1 MLLKSSFINYVRGTM
16 LVLSHLFLGMFAIRV
31 ALFLRTPKVSAL
43 RDELTNAIGYEARAT
58 VEHFLAAYGFVILA
72 VLFLCIWYH
81 LTMRGGPKISKYG
94 RPVNRFQPGF
104 ARWYRCAFTHE
115 VHVALVIAA
124 MYLCCTVGWWEV
136 KQAYFGW
143 DNHPARGELQY
154 EQIAADLLGAILA
167 VLQLKLMPTGASW
180 FACDGKTHS

>member
-16 LVLSHLFLGMFAIRV
+16 LVLTHWFLGMFAIRV
-31 ALFLRTPKVSAL
+31 ALFLRTPKVSVL

-58 VEHFLAAYGFVILA
+58 VEHFLAAYGLVILT

-81 LTMRGGPKISKYG
+81 VTMRDGPKVSRLG
-94 RPVNRFQPGF
+94 RPVNRLQPSF
-104 ARWYRCAFTHE
+104 ARWYRWVFTRE
-115 VHVALVIAA
+115 VLVALVIAA
-124 MYLCCTVGWWEV
+124 MYLGCTVGWWEV

-143 DNHPARGELQY
+143 DNHPARGVLQY
-154 EQIAADLLGAILA
+154 GQIAADLLGAILA

-180 FACDGKTHS
+180 FAHNSKTHR